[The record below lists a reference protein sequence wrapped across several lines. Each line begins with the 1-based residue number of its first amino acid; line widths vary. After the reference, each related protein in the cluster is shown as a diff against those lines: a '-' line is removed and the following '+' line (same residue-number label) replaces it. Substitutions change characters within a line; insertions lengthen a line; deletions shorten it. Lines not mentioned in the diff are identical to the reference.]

1 MNDISDL
8 LRNPLWDFRHFL
20 TIGPPCSCGSTENEE
35 AWHLNRQQN
44 FCGSIHIH
52 KVANVALESPAEK
65 VAGSLTT
72 CQGASKLRL
81 NEICCS
87 NSTNISSIFRMAH
100 GFISALL
107 SLKCYSQWSKISH
120 HSPKKGRA
128 PNPEEF
134 LLTHPDSRA
143 ASPLQTEPWVWPA
156 AHGCTQ
162 TPFILRLG

>member
-107 SLKCYSQWSKISH
+107 SLKCYGQWSKINH
-120 HSPKKGRA
+120 HL
-128 PNPEEF
+128 PNREGFRSQGVPF
-134 LLTHPDSRA
+134 DTFQPQGNVLTAGPDTSGT
-143 ASPLQTEPWVWPA
+143 S
-156 AHGCTQ
+156 CTWAL
-162 TPFILRLG
+162 FISAW